1 MLVIRENGGFNAAN
15 CYSLGANQCR
25 KPCAWARDKGDFFIA
40 AGGNFLLSDG
50 AQLPVHYDPTLYA
63 EYGLSDRLTIGM
75 DLHTADAGRIGSIF
89 FFASF
94 PIGDLQSRQKF
105 AATLSLGARANVQA
119 QTETLVRGGLSWGI
133 GLDTGLLAVEASAT
147 YGTDDRTF
155 RPKVDATYGY
165 RWSDKWT
172 TSLQLQTGQG
182 FTNDYYAKVA
192 PSVTYNLRDDIKL
205 HLGAVHALTGD
216 RGSGLKFETWLT
228 F

>member
-1 MLVIRENGGFNAAN
+1 MRLIAILLSLL
-15 CYSLGANQCR
+15 CTPSLGIAG
-25 KPCAWARDKGDFFIA
+25 AWPREEGELFIA

-63 EYGLSDRLTIGM
+63 EYGLSDRVTIGL

-94 PIGDLQSRQKF
+94 PIGDLQSQHKF
-105 AATLSLGARANVQA
+105 AAILSLGARANA
-119 QTETLVRGGLSWGI
+119 ASNTETLVRGGLSWGM
-133 GLDTGLLAVEASAT
+133 GLEKGWVAVDASAT
-147 YGTDDRTF
+147 FGTNDRSF
-155 RPKVDATYGY
+155 RPKMDVTYGHN
-165 RWSDKWT
+165 WTNKWT
-172 TSLQLQTGQG
+172 TTLQLQTGQG
-182 FTNDYYAKVA
+182 FTDDSYAKIA
-192 PSVTYNLRDDIKL
+192 PSMIYNFRDNINI

>member
-1 MLVIRENGGFNAAN
+1 MRLIAILLGLISAAN
-15 CYSLGANQCR
+15 LAHAG
-25 KPCAWARDKGDFFIA
+25 AWARDKGDLFIA

-63 EYGLSDRLTIGM
+63 EYGLSERMTIGM

-94 PIGDLQSRQKF
+94 PIGGLESKQKF
-105 AATLSLGARANVQA
+105 AATLSLGARANVHA

-133 GLDTGLLAVEASAT
+133 GLDTGWLAVDASAT
-147 YGTDDRTF
+147 YGTDNRTF
-155 RPKVDATYGY
+155 RPKVDATYGH